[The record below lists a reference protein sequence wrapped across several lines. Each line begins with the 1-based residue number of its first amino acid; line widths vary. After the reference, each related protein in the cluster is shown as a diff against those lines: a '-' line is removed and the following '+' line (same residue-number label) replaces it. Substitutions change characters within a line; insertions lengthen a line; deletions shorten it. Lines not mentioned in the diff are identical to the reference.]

1 MHCPP
6 LHCPDA
12 LKAQLSPAHS
22 PHIPRVQAVPP
33 QKTLSPKKNITS
45 VPACPSFPV
54 FPLPTGHSSLSP
66 PICGAG
72 GPQSLKGG
80 HTAPTPGPGPAQG
93 AIWSGNMS
101 RFSIILSSLS
111 PQGTDTSWCH
121 RCPCPPQVLSSIF
134 WWLLQTQPV
143 LLESA
148 ATPGQCPQPCI
159 TLSPVWPLY
168 GCQWPSCPPQILIPR
183 CHPAPPAPR
192 GSQAGQ
198 DTSPLSPGSHHHLLQ
213 QCCVQP
219 RRALEAPFPGQA
231 VHLPP
236 SLGFLLC
243 SGDFLSLSLP
253 PAAHGVL
260 K

>member
-93 AIWSGNMS
+93 AIWSGNIS

-168 GCQWPSCPPQILIPR
+168 GCQWLSCPPR
-183 CHPAPPAPR
+183 
-192 GSQAGQ
+192 S
-198 DTSPLSPGSHHHLLQ
+198 SSPGAIQLHQHHGG
-213 QCCVQP
+213 P
-219 RRALEAPFPGQA
+219 RQVRTRPHCHQDLITICSSSAVSSPGG
-231 VHLPP
+231 L
-236 SLGFLLC
+236 
-243 SGDFLSLSLP
+243 
-253 PAAHGVL
+253 
-260 K
+260 